1 MWDEGSFVLGGALFG
16 SHTDSMTAV
25 SVTMTGAARGVDA
38 AVVAPAAPAA
48 PAFALYVTVDPSA
61 GTDATALLADVA
73 RRILAVVDEA
83 GPLTRS
89 RSLLSVTP
97 TGRLSRAVS
106 RVGEVLE
113 EAEPSVREAGRLG
126 HAAARAEAAWTVPT
140 QPAPPDTDPGAAP
153 PRAAPAATLVLDAD
167 AREVTRG
174 GVVVPMTHKE
184 LGLLEHLLRNP
195 HRAVPRDE
203 LLREVWHKNV
213 TARTT
218 RTIDVHVRR
227 LREKLGGSLR
237 IVTVRGV
244 GYRWDPTPDVV
255 LVGSGDAD

>member
-1 MWDEGSFVLGGALFG
+1 
-16 SHTDSMTAV
+16 
-25 SVTMTGAARGVDA
+25 MTGEASSGDA
-38 AVVAPAAPAA
+38 AVVVPAAPTG

-61 GTDATALLADVA
+61 GSDATALLTDVA
-73 RRILAVVDEA
+73 RRVLSAVDEA
-83 GPLTRS
+83 GPLARS
-89 RSLLSVTP
+89 RSLLAVTP
-97 TGRLSRAVS
+97 TGRLSRAVA
-106 RVGEVLE
+106 RVGEALDAVE
-113 EAEPSVREAGRLG
+113 DRRDRGRPRQ
-126 HAAARAEAAWTVPT
+126 AAARAEVMWALPH
-140 QPAPPDTDPGAAP
+140 PAPSPELIASP
-153 PRAAPAATLVLDAD
+153 PSGPRPPATVVLDAD
-167 AREVTRG
+167 AREVTRR

-218 RTIDVHVRR
+218 RTVDVHVRR

>member
-1 MWDEGSFVLGGALFG
+1 
-16 SHTDSMTAV
+16 MTAV
-25 SVTMTGAARGVDA
+25 PVAMTGSTPGVDA
-38 AVVAPAAPAA
+38 AVMPPTTPAA

-61 GTDATALLADVA
+61 GSDATALLADVA
-73 RRILAVVDEA
+73 RRILAAVDEA
-83 GPLTRS
+83 SPLTRS

-113 EAEPSVREAGRLG
+113 AAEPSVREAGRLG
-126 HAAARAEAAWTVPT
+126 QAAARAEAAWAVPT
-140 QPAPPDTDPGAAP
+140 QPQPPVTHASAPPAA
-153 PRAAPAATLVLDAD
+153 AQAPTLVLDAD
-167 AREVTRG
+167 AREVTRR

-218 RTIDVHVRR
+218 RTVDVHVRR

>member
-1 MWDEGSFVLGGALFG
+1 MPPGL
-16 SHTDSMTAV
+16 T
-25 SVTMTGAARGVDA
+25 TG
-38 AVVAPAAPAA
+38 A
-48 PAFALYVTVDPSA
+48 PAFALHVTIDPEA
-61 GTDATALLADVA
+61 GPAATALLAEIA
-73 RRILAVVDEA
+73 RRVLMAVEEA
-83 GPLTRS
+83 GPMARS
-89 RSLLSVTP
+89 RSLLAVTP
-97 TGRLSRAVS
+97 SGRLSRAVS
-106 RVGEVLE
+106 RVGEEL
-113 EAEPSVREAGRLG
+113 
-126 HAAARAEAAWTVPT
+126 AAAELPASSRPGDAATRAGAAWSVPT
-140 QPAPPDTDPGAAP
+140 QALRPVVELTATERTTGHAGIPHVAA
-153 PRAAPAATLVLDAD
+153 LVLDVD
-167 AREVTRG
+167 AREVTRD

-203 LLREVWHKNV
+203 LLREVWRKNV

-227 LREKLGGSLR
+227 LREKLGGCLR